1 MKLQKIDSFYTFCEA
16 LREVGFSMGGS
27 NDEGVFS
34 LSNYFSDNIV
44 VHTGD
49 KETDPWEWRIRGI
62 TECDDLAYGKLFFNK
77 GGWITKEWFP
87 YFMSIR
93 RGNKT
98 LIEMYYD
105 GLISITAKKIYDLIS
120 NTPDLSLQEIKATA
134 GCDKSQKPE
143 FDASI
148 TMLQMKMFITISGE
162 KYKTDRDGKKYGW
175 PVTTFRTTEDFFGE
189 EIFDL
194 SCGIDKQEAIERIT
208 QQISILNPNVNTKMI
223 PKFIGISD
231 R

>member
-1 MKLQKIDSFYTFCEA
+1 MKIQKIYSFNSFCEA

-27 NDEGVFS
+27 NAEGVFS

-44 VHTGD
+44 THTGD

-77 GGWITKEWFP
+77 GGWIIKEWFP

-93 RGNKT
+93 RGNKS
-98 LIEMYYD
+98 LIEMYND
-105 GLISITAKKIYDLIS
+105 GLISNTARRIYDLIS
-120 NTPDLSLQEIKATA
+120 STPNLSLQEIKATV
-134 GCDKSQKPE
+134 GCDKNEKSE

-162 KYKTDRDGKKYGW
+162 KFKLSKDGKPYGW
-175 PVTTFRTTEDFFGE
+175 PVTTLCNVEDFFGE
-189 EIFDL
+189 EISDL
-194 SCGIDKQEAIERIT
+194 SCSIDPKMAIERIT
-208 QQISILNPNVNTKMI
+208 EQILLLNPNAETKVI
-223 PKFIGISD
+223 SKFIGISD
-231 R
+231 K